1 MYDYKS
7 NAKKILAIGF
17 FYNFRLLYS
26 LLYIKFI
33 INHHI
38 IHKIH
43 YQKSVSIYI
52 HVQYRS

>member
-43 YQKSVSIYI
+43 YQSSY
-52 HVQYRS
+52 YT